1 MSAATP
7 EELRP
12 GDRVTYRGMRGLV
25 LAYGWQ
31 RDGEWHHGPYAP
43 VLCQD
48 SVTRML
54 RPADVEVEIS
64 TSKKTPPAAGLPRS
78 RGRRA

>member
-1 MSAATP
+1 MREETA
-7 EELRP
+7 ELRP

-25 LAYGWQ
+25 LDYGWY
-31 RDGEWHHGPYAP
+31 RHGEWHHGPLAP

-54 RPADVEVEIS
+54 RPADVA
-64 TSKKTPPAAGLPRS
+64 PLDDDPR
-78 RGRRA
+78 